1 MTNLLEVKN
10 LNIEYESNRGKV
22 HAVNNVSFSIKKG
35 EIFGLVGESGCGKST
50 TAFGISR
57 LLRPPAQITGGSIK
71 LNGTELMNLSEQE
84 FDKIRWNKISII
96 LQSAMNNLNP
106 VIKIQDQ
113 LLDAILA
120 HKKMNVKEA
129 IKHAK
134 YLFSLVDIQ
143 SDRLNSYPH
152 ELSGGMRQRVV
163 IAMALALKPDLIIMD
178 EPTTALD
185 VVVQNGIINKI
196 LTLQKEFGFSILF
209 ITHDLP
215 LMLEIC
221 DRVGVMYAGELVE
234 VMKREE
240 LLHGARHPYT
250 KGLLQSF
257 PPLKGKKTRLKGIPG
272 NPPDL
277 ITPPKGCNFHPRCP
291 HAMTQC
297 MEYEPQILGDEK
309 GLVACHLYRVEGD
322 TLEQISATSERY

>member
-1 MTNLLEVKN
+1 MNDLLRVEN
-10 LNIEYESNRGKV
+10 LNIQYDSPRGKV
-22 HAVNNVSFSIKKG
+22 NAVKNISFTIKKG

-57 LLRPPAQITGGSIK
+57 LLRPPAQIAGGSII
-71 LNGTELMNLSEQE
+71 LDGTELTNLTDQE
-84 FDKIRWNKISII
+84 FDKIRWSKISII

-113 LLDAILA
+113 LIDAILA
-120 HKKMNVKEA
+120 HKKMAVKDA
-129 IKHAK
+129 VNHAK
-134 YLFSLVDIQ
+134 YLLNLVDI
-143 SDRLNSYPH
+143 SEERLNSFPH
-152 ELSGGMRQRVV
+152 ELSGGMRQRIV

-185 VVVQNGIINKI
+185 VVVQNGIIKKI

-240 LLHGARHPYT
+240 LLQGARHPYT

-272 NPPDL
+272 HPPDL
-277 ITPPKGCNFHPRCP
+277 INPPKGCNFHPRCP
-291 HAMTQC
+291 HMMPHC
-297 MEYEPQILGDEK
+297 KLHEPEILGDEK
-309 GLVACHLYRVEGD
+309 GLVACHLYEGEGD
-322 TLEQISATSERY
+322 TLEQISATSEGN